1 MYEQYETPILQGV
14 IPPEEK
20 VFKQL
25 DVLPQ
30 VDVGS
35 CQLGQSARYIAKMR
49 FCKCFETSGS
59 SHPASSQIPSPSPG
73 FGESPDQ

>member
-20 VFKQL
+20 GFKQL

-35 CQLGQSARYIAKMR
+35 CQLRDINRQLGQSARYIAKMR
-49 FCKCFETSGS
+49 FCK
-59 SHPASSQIPSPSPG
+59 
-73 FGESPDQ
+73 